1 MMHQP
6 VDGDPAYSQKIDP
19 VLPVLALSYAF
30 AFHN

>member
-6 VDGDPAYSQKIDP
+6 VPGDPAYGHPIDP

-30 AFHN
+30 AFRN